1 MRPIMRIG
9 CLVLAFALTGCVEGD
24 LGRNRTVVVSTHPSA
39 TDWRDEIIYQ
49 MLTDRFANGDAA
61 TDYRISPGALGRYQ
75 GGDWQGAID
84 RLDYL
89 EELGVTT
96 LWISPIVLNV
106 DADAGF
112 DAYHGYWAVDLTR
125 LNPHFG
131 DLATLRE
138 LVASAH
144 DRGMLV
150 VLDIVTN
157 HLGQVFYY
165 DINNNGA
172 PDESVSG
179 SGTVSPVTRISE
191 YDPDWD
197 PRGIQAFTSL
207 GESGPAP
214 IRFFNMPAIFRVP
227 PTPAIF
233 REERAYNRRG
243 RIVDYGV
250 PEQVVLGDFPG
261 GLKDLNTLDP
271 DVQEALIQSYVD
283 WVLETD
289 LDGFRIDT
297 LKHVEHAFWQRFT
310 PEVRRRL
317 HEAGKDGFFMFGEAF
332 DGDDALLGSYTAPG
346 ELDSVFYFSQKYRV
360 FQNVFGQAGRTSEIE
375 DLYALRDVNYN
386 AVPHELGVGIPPRD
400 ALVNFIDNHDVA
412 RFLYETPDPRA
423 LRAALAY
430 LLTEDGIPC
439 IYYGT
444 EQDFAGGNDPGNRE
458 PLWWSGYATDGETFT
473 WVARLT
479 RIRRGYR
486 ALTHGTFT
494 LRWVTEH
501 VGAETDAGMLAFER
515 ATLEGDY
522 ALVVINSQGRQPGRT
537 SDGAVMTVSRA
548 EGEVLV
554 DVLSE
559 ETFTVGEGGTLD
571 VPCDVFQARVLVPV
585 SQRIDG
591 L

>member
-1 MRPIMRIG
+1 MHTRPI
-9 CLVLAFALTGCVEGD
+9 CLALVLAALGGCVDGD
-24 LGRNRTVVVSTHPSA
+24 LGRNRTVTVETHA
-39 TDWRDEIIYQ
+39 TDWRNEVIYQ
-49 MLTDRFANGDAA
+49 LLTDRFANGDAA

-75 GGDWQGAID
+75 GGDWQGVID
-84 RLDYL
+84 RLPYL

-106 DADAGF
+106 DSDAGF

-165 DINNNGA
+165 DINGNGV
-172 PDESVSG
+172 PDDSVIG
-179 SGTVSPVTRISE
+179 SGTTSPLSRVSE
-191 YDPDWD
+191 YDPDYD
-197 PRGIQAFTSL
+197 PRGVQAFTSL
-207 GESGPAP
+207 GESGPAAV
-214 IRFFNMPAIFRVP
+214 RFFDLPEIFRVP

-233 REERAYNRRG
+233 REPRAYNRRG
-243 RIVDYGV
+243 RIYDYGIT
-250 PEQVVLGDFPG
+250 EQVVLGDFPG

-297 LKHVEHAFWQRFT
+297 LKHVEHEFWQRFT

-317 HEAGKDGFFMFGEAF
+317 HEAGKDNFFMFGEAF
-332 DGDDALLGSYTAPG
+332 DGDDALLGSYTRPG

-360 FQNVFGQAGRTSEIE
+360 FQNVFQRGGRTTEIE
-375 DLYALRDVNYN
+375 ELYALRDVNYSS
-386 AVPHELGVGIPPRD
+386 VPHELGVPIAPRD
-400 ALVNFIDNHDVA
+400 ALVNFMDNHDVA
-412 RFLYETPDPRA
+412 RFLYDQPDTAA
-423 LRAALAY
+423 LRAALGY

-444 EQDFAGGNDPGNRE
+444 EQDYAGGNDPGNRE
-458 PLWWSGYATDGETFT
+458 PLWWSGYDTSGVTFQ
-473 WVARLT
+473 WIARLT
-479 RIRRGYR
+479 RLRRGYR
-486 ALTHGTFT
+486 ALTHGAFGI
-494 LRWVTEH
+494 RWVTDH
-501 VGAETDAGMLAFER
+501 VADEADAGIVAFER
-515 ATLEGDY
+515 ATPEGDY
-522 ALVVINSQGRQPGRT
+522 ALVVINSQGRHPSRTAFEGTSMTVGRT
-537 SDGAVMTVSRA
+537 P
-548 EGEVLV
+548 GEVLV
-554 DVLSE
+554 DVLTE
-559 ETFTVGEGGTLD
+559 ETFTVGAGGTLD
-571 VPCDVFQARVLVPV
+571 VPCELYQTRILIPEA
-585 SQRIDG
+585 QRIAG

>member
-1 MRPIMRIG
+1 MKKPLFGAAM
-9 CLVLAFALTGCVEGD
+9 ALSLTACVDGE
-24 LGRNRTVVVSTHPSA
+24 LGRTRAITVATHPSA
-39 TDWRDEIIYQ
+39 TEWRDEIIYQ
-49 MLTDRFANGDAA
+49 LLTDRFANGDAA
-61 TDYRISPGALGRYQ
+61 TDHRVLPGALGRYQ
-75 GGDWQGAID
+75 GGDWQGIID

-106 DADAGF
+106 DADAGY

-138 LVASAH
+138 LVAAAH
-144 DRGMLV
+144 DRNILV

-157 HLGQVFYY
+157 HLGQVFFY
-165 DINNNGA
+165 DINGNGS
-172 PDESVSG
+172 PDESVIG
-179 SGTVSPVTRISE
+179 SGTRSPLSRISE
-191 YDPDWD
+191 YDPDYD

-207 GESGPAP
+207 GESGPAE
-214 IRFFNMPAIFRVP
+214 IRFFDMPEIFRVP

-233 REERAYNRRG
+233 REIRAYNRRG
-243 RIVDYGV
+243 RIVDYGI

-283 WVLETD
+283 WVLTTD

-297 LKHVEHAFWQRFT
+297 LKHVEHEFWQVFA

-317 HEAGKDGFFMFGEAF
+317 AESGKTDFFMFGEAF
-332 DGDDALLGSYTAPG
+332 DGDDALLGSYTRPG

-360 FQNVFGQAGRTSEIE
+360 FSNVFGRGERTSEIE
-375 DLYALRDVNYN
+375 DLYALRDVNYGT
-386 AVPHELGVGIPPRD
+386 VPQPGGIDAAPRD
-400 ALVNFIDNHDVA
+400 VLVNFMDNHDVA
-412 RFLYETPDPRA
+412 RFLYEFPDPRR

-439 IYYGT
+439 LYYGT
-444 EQDFAGGNDPGNRE
+444 EQEFSGGNDPANRE
-458 PLWWSGYATDGETFT
+458 PLWWSGYDTSGETFQ
-473 WVARLT
+473 WIARLT

-486 ALTHGTFT
+486 AFTHGSFGI
-494 LRWVTEH
+494 RWVTDH
-501 VGAETDAGMLAFER
+501 VGTESDAGMLAFER
-515 ATLEGDY
+515 STPEGDY
-522 ALVVINSQGRQPGRT
+522 GLVVINSREAAART
-537 SDGAVMTVSRA
+537 SFGGTTMTVTRTP
-548 EGEVLV
+548 GETLV
-554 DVLSE
+554 DVLTNE
-559 ETFTVGEGGTLD
+559 EFVVGAGGALE
-571 VPCDVFQARVLVPV
+571 VACEPLEARVLVPAA
-585 SQRIDG
+585 QRIPG